1 MPGGKVRV
9 SSVWSRVG
17 RAPLVAAASAVL
29 GAAAVLAGIPFATPS
44 EAQAATAPAYHDY
57 VALGDS
63 YTADV
68 LSGPL
73 PPTTQFVPI
82 GCAQSSAD
90 YPHQVARLLHV
101 TQFHD
106 SSCGSATT
114 ANMTQPQSVPF
125 GGTAPPQFAAL
136 GPDVDLVT
144 IGIGGND
151 VGFVNDAESCL
162 NLVPT
167 PIPGAPEGLGGS
179 CAARFTAG
187 GVDQIDE
194 AIKATAPK
202 IATVLQQIRQLAPD
216 ARILLVNYLD
226 AVPLDGKGCWS
237 PDVPV
242 QSEDMAYLAA
252 KFVEMDEMLAS
263 TAALE
268 HVQVAD
274 TFTPT
279 IGHDVCQL
287 PTVRDVEG
295 LLPLSLHPPDVN
307 FPMHPNGAGAKAQAA
322 AVYDTVEGTG

>member
-1 MPGGKVRV
+1 V
-9 SSVWSRVG
+9 SSVWARVG
-17 RAPLVAAASAVL
+17 RVPLSAVASALL
-29 GAAAVLAGIPFATPS
+29 GGAVLAAISPAGPS
-44 EAQAATAPAYHDY
+44 AAQSGAVPAYHNY

-73 PPTTQFVPI
+73 PPTTKFVPI

-90 YPHQVARLLHV
+90 YPHQLAQLLHV

-114 ANMTQPQSVPF
+114 ADMTQPQSVPF
-125 GGTAPPQFAAL
+125 GGTASPQL
-136 GPDVDLVT
+136 GAVNPSVDLVT

-162 NLVPT
+162 NLVPI

-179 CAARFTAG
+179 CAAQFTAG
-187 GVDQIDE
+187 GVDQIDQ

-202 IATVLQQIRQLAPD
+202 IATVLQEIRQRAPD

-226 AVPLDGKGCWS
+226 AVPLDGRGCWS

-242 QSEDMAYLAA
+242 QNEDMAYLAA
-252 KFVEMDEMLAS
+252 KFVEMDEMLAW
-263 TAALE
+263 TAALG

-274 TFTPT
+274 TFTPA

-295 LLPLSLHPPDVN
+295 VLPLSLHPPDLN
-307 FPMHPNGAGAKAQAA
+307 FPLHPNGAGAKAQTA
-322 AVYDTVEGTG
+322 AVYATIEGGS

>member
-1 MPGGKVRV
+1 LFAA
-9 SSVWSRVG
+9 SSLLAAVVVV
-17 RAPLVAAASAVL
+17 VAAAGPSSAQP
-29 GAAAVLAGIPFATPS
+29 AAVPGF
-44 EAQAATAPAYHDY
+44 HDY

-73 PPTTQFVPI
+73 PPTTAFVPL

-101 TQFHD
+101 AQFHD
-106 SSCGSATT
+106 SSCGGATT
-114 ANMTQPQSVPF
+114 ADMTQPQSVPF
-125 GGTAPPQFAAL
+125 GGMAPPQFGAL
-136 GPDVDLVT
+136 GPGVDLVT

-151 VGFVNDAESCL
+151 VGFVSDAESCL

-202 IATVLQQIRQLAPD
+202 IATVLEEIRQRAPD

-226 AVPLDGKGCWS
+226 AVPLDGTGCWS

-242 QSEDMAYLAA
+242 QNEDMAYLSA
-252 KFVEMDEMLAS
+252 KFVEMDHMLDS

-295 LLPLSLHPPDVN
+295 VLPLSLHPPDLN
-307 FPMHPNGAGAKAQAA
+307 FPMHPNGAGAKAQST
-322 AVYDTVEGTG
+322 AVYAAIEAGA

>member
-1 MPGGKVRV
+1 MAALLLAAAIVAG
-9 SSVWSRVG
+9 
-17 RAPLVAAASAVL
+17 VAAAGPSSAQL
-29 GAAAVLAGIPFATPS
+29 AAAV
-44 EAQAATAPAYHDY
+44 PAYHDY

-73 PPTTQFVPI
+73 PPTTEFVPL

-101 TQFHD
+101 AQFHD

-114 ANMTQPQSVPF
+114 GDMTQPQSVPF
-125 GGTAPPQFAAL
+125 GGTAPPQFGAL
-136 GPDVDLVT
+136 GPGVDLVT

-151 VGFVNDAESCL
+151 VGFVSDAESCL

-179 CAARFTAG
+179 CAARLTAG

-202 IATVLQQIRQLAPD
+202 IATVLGEIRQRAPN

-226 AVPLDGKGCWS
+226 AVPLDGRGCWS

-242 QSEDMAYLAA
+242 QNEDMAYLSA
-252 KFVEMDEMLAS
+252 KFVEMDQMLAS

-279 IGHDVCQL
+279 TGHDVCQL

-295 LLPLSLHPPDVN
+295 VLPLSLHPPDLN

-322 AVYDTVEGTG
+322 AVYAAIEGGA

>member
-1 MPGGKVRV
+1 
-9 SSVWSRVG
+9 VG
-17 RAPLVAAASAVL
+17 RATLSAAAAAL
-29 GAAAVLAGIPFATPS
+29 GGIVVGLSPAAPAG
-44 EAQAATAPAYHDY
+44 AQPATAPGYHDY

-73 PPTTQFVPI
+73 PPTTEFVPI

-101 TQFHD
+101 PLFHD

-114 ANMTQPQSVPF
+114 ANMTEPQSVPF

-136 GPDVDLVT
+136 NPGVDLVT

-167 PIPGAPEGLGGS
+167 PLPRAPEGLGGS

-194 AIKATAPK
+194 AIKATAPR
-202 IATVLQQIRQLAPD
+202 IAAVLEQIRRLAPN

-226 AVPLDGKGCWS
+226 AVPLDGTGCWS

-242 QSEDMAYLAA
+242 QNEDMAYLAA
-252 KFVEMDEMLAS
+252 KFVEMNEMLAS

-268 HVQVAD
+268 NVRVAD

-279 IGHDVCQL
+279 VGHDVCRA

-295 LLPLSLHPPDVN
+295 LLPLSLHPLDVN
-307 FPMHPNGAGAKAQAA
+307 FPMHPNGAGAKAQAS
-322 AVYDTVEGTG
+322 AVYASVEARS

>member
-1 MPGGKVRV
+1 VRA
-9 SSVWSRVG
+9 SSVWSRAG
-17 RAPLVAAASAVL
+17 RTRLIAAASALFCGVVGVVVVPPASS
-29 GAAAVLAGIPFATPS
+29 GAQP
-44 EAQAATAPAYHDY
+44 ATALAYHDY

-73 PPTTQFVPI
+73 PPTTQFVPL
-82 GCAQSSAD
+82 GCAQSGAD

-101 TQFHD
+101 ALFHD

-114 ANMTQPQSVPF
+114 AEMTQPQSVPL
-125 GGTAPPQFAAL
+125 GGTAPPQFGAL
-136 GPDVDLVT
+136 NTSVDLVT
-144 IGIGGND
+144 VGIGGND
-151 VGFVNDAESCL
+151 VGFVNDAESCV

-187 GVDQIDE
+187 GVDQISE

-202 IATVLQQIRQLAPD
+202 IATVLEGIRERAPN

-226 AVPLDGKGCWS
+226 AVPLDGRGCWS

-242 QSEDMAYLAA
+242 QNEDMAYLAA
-252 KFVEMDEMLAS
+252 KFVEMDQMLAA

-268 HVQVAD
+268 HVQLAD

-279 IGHDVCQL
+279 IGHDVCRW

-295 LLPLSLHPPDVN
+295 VLPLSLHPLGLN
-307 FPMHPNGAGAKAQAA
+307 FPLHPNGAGAKAQAA
-322 AVYDTVEGTG
+322 AVYAGIEGGT

>member
-1 MPGGKVRV
+1 VRIV
-9 SSVWSRVG
+9 TLRLSSVWARAG
-17 RAPLVAAASAVL
+17 RAPLIAAASALL
-29 GAAAVLAGIPFATPS
+29 GGAVLAGITPAHPS
-44 EAQAATAPAYHDY
+44 GAQPATAPAYHDY

-73 PPTTQFVPI
+73 PPTTEFVPM

-90 YPHQVARLLHV
+90 YPHQVAQLLHV
-101 TQFHD
+101 AQFHD
-106 SSCGSATT
+106 SSCGGATT
-114 ANMTQPQSVPF
+114 ADMTQSQSVPL

-136 GPDVDLVT
+136 NPSVDLVT
-144 IGIGGND
+144 LGIGGND
-151 VGFVNDAESCL
+151 VGFVSDAESCL
-162 NLVPT
+162 NLVPI

-179 CAARFTAG
+179 CAARLTAG

-202 IATVLQQIRQLAPD
+202 IATVLQAIRQRAPG

-226 AVPLDGKGCWS
+226 AVPLDGTGCWS

-242 QSEDMAYLAA
+242 QNEDMAYLAA
-252 KFVEMDEMLAS
+252 KFVEMDQMLAS
-263 TAALE
+263 TAAIE
-268 HVQVAD
+268 HVQLAD

-295 LLPLSLHPPDVN
+295 VLPLSLHPPDLN
-307 FPMHPNGAGAKAQAA
+307 FPMHPNGAGARAQTA
-322 AVYDTVEGTG
+322 AVSAAIEGGS